1 MKGRG
6 RESDGAVNAHMDEAP
21 VHGLCICTPAMYGR
35 ERELHRATNSPSQ
48 QVRGA
53 IAGNRHEIGLLWQ
66 GDPLS
71 PFAWFGEG
79 HPRKGQHIAGK
90 RVTQQPRGVLHL
102 HG

>member
-1 MKGRG
+1 MASASVLRPCMA
-6 RESDGAVNAHMDEAP
+6 ESVNYTA
-21 VHGLCICTPAMYGR
+21 
-35 ERELHRATNSPSQ
+35 ATNSPSQ